1 MSFDNL
7 KWSCNSDKLT
17 FTIKDI
23 DVSIVNSIRR
33 VILSEIPNVAFE
45 FISTGSENTVLNINT
60 GPIHNEFLAHRLSM
74 IPICLT
80 PNEILD
86 FNKENYKFVLKV
98 HNNTNEIINVTS
110 DQIEIYDCRNGGND
124 KLDSKTTARIFPKNY
139 ITNDFIL
146 INKLKPNIFDTSKG
160 DELDIEMRAITGIAK
175 KYNGFS
181 PVSICSYYNIIDEH
195 KANIILNSKIE
206 ELKKN
211 EESTE
216 AIAKVTKNFENLDIQ
231 KYYYTN
237 EYDEPNLLEFTLQ
250 SECNM
255 KPEYIFAKAFII
267 LNNKLEDLK
276 NKFISDDVIQ
286 NFDNNIYEFIIKG
299 ETHTTGNLVQSMFYN
314 YFIRNENKE
323 VLNFVGYNIPHP
335 LDDSLVFRLG
345 FNKINK
351 NIKSFISDG
360 IENIQ
365 KEIFDIAKN
374 WLNVSNLN
382 IDYAKDL
389 EIYR

>member
-7 KWSCNSDKLT
+7 KWSCNGSKLT

-23 DVSIVNSIRR
+23 DVSIINSLRR
-33 VILSEIPNVAFE
+33 VILADIPNIAFE
-45 FISTGSENTVLNINT
+45 FIATGSTNTIINKNT

-86 FNKENYKFVLKV
+86 FNPENYKFVLKV
-98 HNNTNEIINVTS
+98 HNNTNEIINITS
-110 DQIEIYDCRNGGND
+110 DQIEIYDCNNN
-124 KLDSKTTARIFPKNY
+124 KLDNKTISRIFPKNY

-146 INKLKPNIFDTSKG
+146 INKLKPNIFDTTKG
-160 DELDIEMRAITGIAK
+160 DELDIEMRAVSGTAK
-175 KYNGFS
+175 KYNGFC
-181 PVSICSYYNIIDEH
+181 PVSICSYFNIIDEH

-211 EESTE
+211 DESIET
-216 AIAKVTKNFENLDIQ
+216 INRFTKNFENLDIQ
-231 KYYYTN
+231 KQYYTN
-237 EYDEPNLLEFTLQ
+237 EFDEPNLFEFNLQ

-255 KPEYIFAKAFII
+255 KPEYLFVKACII

-276 NKFISDDVIQ
+276 NKFINDNVIE
-286 NFDNNIYEFIIKG
+286 NFDNNIYEFIVKD
-299 ETHTTGNLVQSMFYN
+299 ESHTTGNLVQAMFYN

-323 VLNFVGYNIPHP
+323 VLNFIGYNIPHP
-335 LDDSLVFRLG
+335 LDNALIFRFG

-351 NIKSFISDG
+351 NIKNFISDG

-365 KEIFDIAKN
+365 KDIFNIAKI
-374 WLNVSNLN
+374 WLNISNLN

-389 EIYR
+389 ELYR